1 MKLKKLIDECN
12 DMLQRAANEREDL
25 DTTEVF
31 ATIDTDAGYIDL
43 TAEKNSKG
51 GRVIAVVFHDNDDD
65 RHSPRLE
72 EFLEANVSVDWDV
85 ADEAVTESI
94 RDFYADEYQRNGF
107 ASAADFWRW
116 KEG

>member
-1 MKLKKLIDECN
+1 MRLQKLIDECN

-31 ATIDTDAGYIDL
+31 ATIDTDDGYIDL
-43 TAEKNSKG
+43 TAEKNSRG
-51 GRVIAVVFHDNDDD
+51 GKVIAEVIHDDNDH
-65 RHSPRLE
+65 RSPRLE
-72 EFLEANVSVDWDV
+72 EFIEANVSVDWDV

-107 ASAADFWRW
+107 ASEADFWRW